1 MKMMGQQQTVVAGST
16 LRRIAT
22 VVLVAALMALTM
34 AASAVPALAVAP
46 QGQEGKD
53 NGQCQKFTHKDLG
66 IPGHVTCVF
75 LP

>member
-1 MKMMGQQQTVVAGST
+1 MMRQQQTVVAGSAM
-16 LRRIAT
+16 RRIVL
-22 VVLVAALMALTM
+22 VVLVAALMTLTM
-34 AASAVPALAVAP
+34 AVSAVPALAVAP

-53 NGQCQKFTHKDLG
+53 EGQCQKFTHKDLG

>member
-1 MKMMGQQQTVVAGST
+1 MRQQQTVVAGSAM
-16 LRRIAT
+16 RRIVL
-22 VVLVAALMALTM
+22 VVLVAALMTLTM
-34 AASAVPALAVAP
+34 AVSAVPALAVAP

-53 NGQCQKFTHKDLG
+53 ECQCQKFTHKDLG